1 MAQSAGIPLPAI
13 LIAIGIISVLLLIAF
28 AIAGGA
34 LVGRG
39 PAQRRVAAL
48 VGRVNP
54 HEDEDQDRKI
64 NRRAQTRRRQGS
76 GDQLAK
82 RLLPNPEVLR
92 RRIMRTGFE
101 VSLGKYA
108 LGCLGIGIVAG
119 AVSYYY
125 LGIPLAA
132 PLIGL
137 TIGLGLPHL
146 IVKFLIGR
154 RLHRF
159 NMGFPEAIDLIVRG
173 LKSGLPVTDSF
184 NVIAKESAEPV
195 RSEFRRVVEY
205 LSLGKTMDEAL
216 WMMADRIGTP
226 EFNFFVVAMSV
237 QRETGG
243 NLAETLE
250 NLGDILRKRKQT
262 KLKIKALSA
271 EARASALIIGVL
283 PFIMFGII
291 YSINPYYIDD
301 LWKDDRGIVLLVI
314 GLLWLFS
321 GFGVMAKMVRFEV

>member
-1 MAQSAGIPLPAI
+1 MEQIPGIPLPA
-13 LIAIGIISVLLLIAF
+13 LITALGIISVLLLVAF
-28 AIAGGA
+28 ALAGGA

-39 PAQRRVAAL
+39 PAQRRVSTL
-48 VGRVNP
+48 VGRMSPQV
-54 HEDEDQDRKI
+54 DEDDERKV
-64 NRRAQTRRRQGS
+64 NKRSRKNAANS
-76 GDQLAK
+76 DKLAK

-92 RRIMRTGFE
+92 LRLMRTGLE
-101 VSLGKYA
+101 ATLGHYLLACVGVSV
-108 LGCLGIGIVAG
+108 VAG
-119 AVSYYY
+119 AVAYHYI
-125 LGIPLAA
+125 GIPLAA
-132 PLIGL
+132 VLVGFAV
-137 TIGLGLPHL
+137 GLGLPHL
-146 IVKFLIGR
+146 VVKVLIGR
-154 RLHRF
+154 RLNRF
-159 NMGFPEAIDLIVRG
+159 NMAFPEAIDLIVRG

-184 NVIAKESAEPV
+184 GVIAKESAEPV

-205 LSLGKTMDEAL
+205 LALGKTLEEAL
-216 WMMADRIGTP
+216 WLMAARIGTP

-283 PFIMFGII
+283 PFVMFGII

-301 LWKDDRGIVLLVI
+301 LWKDQRGIVLLVI

-321 GFGVMAKMVRFEV
+321 GFGVMAKMVRFEI

>member
-1 MAQSAGIPLPAI
+1 MTPTAGIPPQAI
-13 LIAIGIISVLLLIAF
+13 IIAIGVVAVLFLVAF

-34 LVGRG
+34 LIGRG

-54 HEDEDQDRKI
+54 QEDEDQGRQV
-64 NRRAQTRRRQGS
+64 NRRAQARRRTGS
-76 GDQLAK
+76 ADQLAK
-82 RLLPNPEVLR
+82 RFLPNPEMLR
-92 RRIMRTGFE
+92 RRIMRTGLE

-108 LGCLGIGIVAG
+108 LGCLGIGIAAG
-119 AVSYYY
+119 AAAYYY

-132 PLIGL
+132 LLIGF
-137 TIGLGLPHL
+137 TVGLGLPHL

-154 RLHRF
+154 RLNRF
-159 NMGFPEAIDLIVRG
+159 NMAFPEAIDLIVRG
-173 LKSGLPVTDSF
+173 LKSGLPVADSF
-184 NVIAKESAEPV
+184 GVIAKESAEPV